1 LFAADDLRVGALA
14 ARILYDGKSQYG
26 PVIVRE
32 QADGVRELLFEHNG
46 AIQSA
51 YRPARPNELVLA
63 YTQTTMSALAVVQRP
78 QRMLIIGLGGGSM
91 AKFLHRR
98 FPQAHIDAVELDPM
112 VVDVARRYFGLVEDE
127 RLRVHVGDGRA
138 FIEKSAQ
145 RYDIIFLD
153 AFGPDSIPRTLTT
166 REFLEAVRNHLSQD
180 GVVAANIWGPDH
192 NPVYAPMLRTYQVT
206 FDQVALVE
214 RVGRSNRIVLAGS
227 EAIKLTKADLV
238 ARAAQIQRESDL
250 GFDLA
255 QIISEGFAPLPQETR
270 GARILTFPTRWRRR
284 RGLYEG
290 ACKNLRIAREVTG
303 GRLARVPGLATWR
316 VHKSRRSNDLP
327 TCQRQETPPKRGK
340 WQATIGDWEPTA
352 TSQSPGGPLTA
363 VPGAWVSSVRYRP

>member
-1 LFAADDLRVGALA
+1 
-14 ARILYDGKSQYG
+14 
-26 PVIVRE
+26 
-32 QADGVRELLFEHNG
+32 
-46 AIQSA
+46 
-51 YRPARPNELVLA
+51 
-63 YTQTTMSALAVVQRP
+63 MSALAVVQRP

-112 VVDVARRYFGLVEDE
+112 VVDVARRYFDLVEDE

-192 NPVYAPMLRTYQVT
+192 NPVYAPMLRTYQVA

-270 GARILTFPTRWRRR
+270 GARIL
-284 RGLYEG
+284 LDAVDE
-290 ACKNLRIAREVTG
+290 E
-303 GRLARVPGLATWR
+303 
-316 VHKSRRSNDLP
+316 
-327 TCQRQETPPKRGK
+327 QGK
-340 WQATIGDWEPTA
+340 
-352 TSQSPGGPLTA
+352 
-363 VPGAWVSSVRYRP
+363 